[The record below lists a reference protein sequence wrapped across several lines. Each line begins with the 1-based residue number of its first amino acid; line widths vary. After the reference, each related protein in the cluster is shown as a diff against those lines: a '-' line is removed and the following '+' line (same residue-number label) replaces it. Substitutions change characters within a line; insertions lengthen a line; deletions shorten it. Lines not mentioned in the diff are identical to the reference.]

1 MNVTLRKAKALE
13 LSMQDAIRSIKVE
26 ATVQVNE
33 FEPFRDRLIKASD
46 LVMANDTRR
55 HALLKAQY
63 KVRSNVGKCNAT
75 SGIND
80 RLAEAAYVDKRIT
93 MISDILVSGA
103 VESDV
108 VLEGKLNKIRN
119 RKEDS
124 ASFRYGLGEDGV
136 TTGVLA
142 ESVRKHF
149 ELEVKELRKRKQRLN
164 DEILELNIRTQFELD
179 AESVNL
185 LLQEGLT

>member
-1 MNVTLRKAKALE
+1 
-13 LSMQDAIRSIKVE
+13 
-26 ATVQVNE
+26 
-33 FEPFRDRLIKASD
+33 
-46 LVMANDTRR
+46 
-55 HALLKAQY
+55 
-63 KVRSNVGKCNAT
+63 
-75 SGIND
+75 
-80 RLAEAAYVDKRIT
+80 
-93 MISDILVSGA
+93 
-103 VESDV
+103 
-108 VLEGKLNKIRN
+108 
-119 RKEDS
+119 
-124 ASFRYGLGEDGV
+124 LGEDGV